1 MIAKVRDMMM
11 IAISVATVAT
21 TWPTSHQ
28 VSYLAVDAILAEV
41 SSCSTVEITTLK
53 AQLARLE
60 SAEANMASMLNA
72 TQAALLD
79 GYNTF
84 VAIFNYL
91 PTSASTGT
99 TASTEELSASVPEVP
114 GAGTSG
120 AGAGTGCDGTII
132 SGNGTVIV
140 VVNYNNHNNKE
151 TNNNDKTSHDYDNSV
166 PL

>member
-53 AQLARLE
+53 AQLTRLE
-60 SAEANMASMLNA
+60 SVEANMASILNA
-72 TQAALLD
+72 TQATLLG

-84 VAIFNYL
+84 VTIFNYL
-91 PTSASTGT
+91 LTSASTGT
-99 TASTEELSASVPEVP
+99 TASKACLVPV
-114 GAGTSG
+114 
-120 AGAGTGCDGTII
+120 
-132 SGNGTVIV
+132 
-140 VVNYNNHNNKE
+140 H
-151 TNNNDKTSHDYDNSV
+151 H
-166 PL
+166 